1 MIINS
6 QNLRGIY
13 VAFNTLFAQAFEGQK
28 PTYEKIATVVDRKS
42 TRLNSSH

>member
-13 VAFNTLFAQAFEGQK
+13 VALNTLFAQAFEGENS
-28 PTYEKIATVVDRKS
+28 TY
-42 TRLNSSH
+42 